1 MQMMKSIFRGVGQV
15 MFQCNA
21 LSGALMLVG
30 IACNSLLMCLFA
42 LAGSTIG
49 TCTAVALRYD
59 AGRIRDGLY
68 GFNAALVGIAVPCF
82 MPIHVGSVLLMVVAC
97 VLSTLVTRLFE
108 RQRLVPA
115 LTAPFVL
122 IIWAMLLLSH
132 VFPQLQLPA
141 TTAADTAESFSL
153 MRAASLSFGQIMLQG
168 NNLLTGLLCLLAI
181 CVNSLKMGME
191 SLVACALCLAVV
203 WVPGVSTTSVN
214 NGMYGYN
221 AILAVLAVANI
232 LDIGSWTYAKTLV
245 ALILSLLMQY
255 AGLHMGLVTLTAP
268 FVLSVWLVALYHT
281 FVVKTKQD

>member
-21 LSGALMLVG
+21 LLGVLMLVG
-30 IACNSLLMCLFA
+30 IGCNSLLMCLFA
-42 LAGSTIG
+42 LVGSAIG

-59 AGRIRDGLY
+59 GGRICDGLY

-82 MPIHVGSVLLMVVAC
+82 MPIHVASVLLMVVAC
-97 VLSTLVTRLFE
+97 VLSALVTQLFE

-122 IIWAMLLLSH
+122 ITWAMLLLSH

-168 NNLLTGLLCLLAI
+168 NNLLTGLLFLLAI

-232 LDIGSWTYAKTLV
+232 LDIGSCTYVKALI

>member
-1 MQMMKSIFRGVGQV
+1 MQMMNSIFRGVGQV
-15 MFQCNA
+15 MFQGNA
-21 LSGALMLVG
+21 LSGALMLAG

-42 LAGSTIG
+42 LAGSAIG

-59 AGRIRDGLY
+59 GGRICDGLY

-82 MPIHVGSVLLMVVAC
+82 MPIHVASVLLMVVAC

-108 RQRLVPA
+108 RQRLAPA

-122 IIWAMLLLSH
+122 ITWAMLLLSH
-132 VFPQLQLPA
+132 IFPQLQLPA

-168 NNLLTGLLCLLAI
+168 NNLLTGLLFLLVI
-181 CVNSLKMGME
+181 CVNSCKMGME
-191 SLVACALCLAVV
+191 SLVACALCLTVV

-214 NGMYGYN
+214 NGIYGYN

-232 LDIGSWTYAKTLV
+232 LGIGSWTYVKALV
-245 ALILSLLMQY
+245 ALILTLLIQY
-255 AGLHMGLVTLTAP
+255 VGLHMGFVTLTAP
-268 FVLSVWLVALYHT
+268 FVLSVWLVVLYQT

>member
-30 IACNSLLMCLFA
+30 IGCNSLLMCLFA
-42 LAGSTIG
+42 LAGSAIG

-82 MPIHVGSVLLMVVAC
+82 MPIHVGSVLLMAVAC
-97 VLSTLVTRLFE
+97 VLSALVTRLFE
-108 RQRLVPA
+108 RQRLLPA

-122 IIWAMLLLSH
+122 ITWAMLLLSH
-132 VFPQLQLPA
+132 IFPQLQLPA

-153 MRAASLSFGQIMLQG
+153 IRAASLSFGQIMLQG
-168 NNLLTGLLCLLAI
+168 NNLLTGLLFLFAI
-181 CVNSLKMGME
+181 CVNSRKMGME
-191 SLVACALCLAVV
+191 SLVACVLCLAVV
-203 WVPGVSTTSVN
+203 CVPFVSTTSVN

-232 LDIGSWTYAKTLV
+232 LDIGSWTYVK
-245 ALILSLLMQY
+245 ALIALLLSLLMQY
-255 AGLHMGLVTLTAP
+255 AGLHMGFVTLTAP
-268 FVLSVWLVALYHT
+268 FVLSVWLVVLYQT
-281 FVVKTKQD
+281 FIVKTKQD

>member
-15 MFQCNA
+15 MFQGNA
-21 LSGALMLVG
+21 LSGALMLAG

-42 LAGSTIG
+42 LAGSAIG

-97 VLSTLVTRLFE
+97 ALSALVTRMFE
-108 RQRLVPA
+108 RQRFVPA

-122 IIWAMLLLSH
+122 ITWAMLLLGH
-132 VFPQLQLPA
+132 IFPQLQLPA
-141 TTAADTAESFSL
+141 TTAADTAESFS
-153 MRAASLSFGQIMLQG
+153 MVRAASLSFGQIMLQG
-168 NNLLTGLLCLLAI
+168 NNLLTGLLFLLAI
-181 CVNSLKMGME
+181 CVNSRKMGME

-203 WVPGVSTTSVN
+203 CVPGVSTTPVN

-232 LDIGSWTYAKTLV
+232 LGIGTCTYVKALV

-255 AGLHMGLVTLTAP
+255 VGLHMGFVTLTAP
-268 FVLSVWLVALYHT
+268 FVLSVWLVALYQA
-281 FVVKTKQD
+281 FVVKIKQD

>member
-1 MQMMKSIFRGVGQV
+1 MMNSIFRGVGQV
-15 MFQCNA
+15 MFQGNA
-21 LSGALMLVG
+21 LSGALMLAG

-42 LAGSTIG
+42 LAGSAIG

-59 AGRIRDGLY
+59 GGRICDGLY

-82 MPIHVGSVLLMVVAC
+82 MPIHVASVLLMVVAC

-108 RQRLVPA
+108 RQRLAPA

-122 IIWAMLLLSH
+122 ITWAMLLLSH
-132 VFPQLQLPA
+132 IFPQLQLPA

-168 NNLLTGLLCLLAI
+168 NNLLTGLLFLLVI
-181 CVNSLKMGME
+181 CVNSCKMGME
-191 SLVACALCLAVV
+191 SLVACALCLTVV

-214 NGMYGYN
+214 NGIYGYN

-232 LDIGSWTYAKTLV
+232 LGIGSWTYVKALV
-245 ALILSLLMQY
+245 ALILTLLIQY
-255 AGLHMGLVTLTAP
+255 VGLHMGFVTLTAP
-268 FVLSVWLVALYHT
+268 FVLSVWLVVLYQT

>member
-1 MQMMKSIFRGVGQV
+1 MQMMNSIFRGVGQV
-15 MFQCNA
+15 MFQGNA
-21 LSGALMLVG
+21 LSGALMLAG

-42 LAGSTIG
+42 LVGSAIG

-59 AGRIRDGLY
+59 GGRICDGLY

-82 MPIHVGSVLLMVVAC
+82 MPIHVASVLLMVVAC

-108 RQRLVPA
+108 RQRLAPA

-122 IIWAMLLLSH
+122 ITWAMLLLSH

-153 MRAASLSFGQIMLQG
+153 LRAASLSFGQIMLQG
-168 NNLLTGLLCLLAI
+168 NNLLTGLLFLLAI
-181 CVNSLKMGME
+181 CVNSRKMGVE
-191 SLVACALCLAVV
+191 SLVACVLCLAVV
-203 WVPGVSTTSVN
+203 WVPGVNTTPVN

-232 LDIGSWTYAKTLV
+232 LDIGTCTYVKALV

-255 AGLHMGLVTLTAP
+255 AGLRMGIVTLTAP
-268 FVLSVWLVALYHT
+268 FVLSVWLVALYQT
-281 FVVKTKQD
+281 FIVKTKQD

>member
-82 MPIHVGSVLLMVVAC
+82 MPIHAESVLLMVVAC

-108 RQRLVPA
+108 RQRYVPA

-122 IIWAMLLLSH
+122 ITWAMLLLGH
-132 VFPQLQLPA
+132 IFPQLQLPA

-153 MRAASLSFGQIMLQG
+153 MRGASLSFGQIMLQG
-168 NNLLTGLLCLLAI
+168 NSLLTGLLFLLAI
-181 CVNSLKMGME
+181 CVNSRKMGVE

-203 WVPGVSTTSVN
+203 CVPGVSTTSVN

-232 LDIGSWTYAKTLV
+232 LGIGTCTYAKALV

-255 AGLHMGLVTLTAP
+255 AGLHMGFVTLTAP
-268 FVLSVWLVALYHT
+268 FVLPVWLVALYHT

>member
-1 MQMMKSIFRGVGQV
+1 MQMMNSIFRGVGQV
-15 MFQCNA
+15 MFQGNA
-21 LSGALMLVG
+21 LSGALMLAG

-42 LAGSTIG
+42 LAGSAIG

-59 AGRIRDGLY
+59 GGRICDGLY

-82 MPIHVGSVLLMVVAC
+82 MPIHVASVLLMVVAC

-108 RQRLVPA
+108 QQRFVPA

-122 IIWAMLLLSH
+122 ITWAMLLLSH
-132 VFPQLQLPA
+132 ILPQLQLPA
-141 TTAADTAESFSL
+141 TTTADTAESFSL
-153 MRAASLSFGQIMLQG
+153 LRAASLSFGQIMLQG
-168 NNLLTGLLCLLAI
+168 NDLFTGLLFLLAI
-181 CVNSLKMGME
+181 CVNSRKMGVE

-203 WVPGVSTTSVN
+203 CVPGVSTTSVN

-232 LDIGSWTYAKTLV
+232 LGIGSWTYVK
-245 ALILSLLMQY
+245 ALIALLLSLLMQY
-255 AGLHMGLVTLTAP
+255 VGLHMGFVTLTAP
-268 FVLSVWLVALYHT
+268 FVLSVWLVVLYQT

>member
-15 MFQCNA
+15 MFQGNA
-21 LSGALMLVG
+21 LSGALMLAG
-30 IACNSLLMCLFA
+30 IGCNSLLMCLFA
-42 LAGSTIG
+42 LVGSAIG

-97 VLSTLVTRLFE
+97 ALSTLVMRLFE

-168 NNLLTGLLCLLAI
+168 NNLLTGLLFLLAI

-268 FVLSVWLVALYHT
+268 FVLSVWLVVLYHT

>member
-21 LSGALMLVG
+21 LSGALMLAG

-42 LAGSTIG
+42 LAGSAIG

-82 MPIHVGSVLLMVVAC
+82 MPIHVASVLLMVVAC

-108 RQRLVPA
+108 RQRLAPA

-122 IIWAMLLLSH
+122 ITWAMLLLSH

-153 MRAASLSFGQIMLQG
+153 LRAASLSFGQIMLQG
-168 NNLLTGLLCLLAI
+168 NNLLTGLLFLLAI
-181 CVNSLKMGME
+181 CVNSRKMGVE
-191 SLVACALCLAVV
+191 SLVACVLCLAVV
-203 WVPGVSTTSVN
+203 WVPGVNTTPVN

-232 LDIGSWTYAKTLV
+232 LDIGTCTYVKALV

-255 AGLHMGLVTLTAP
+255 AGLRMGIVTLTAP
-268 FVLSVWLVALYHT
+268 FVLSVWLVALYQT
-281 FVVKTKQD
+281 FIVKTKQD

>member
-1 MQMMKSIFRGVGQV
+1 MQMIKSTLRGVGQV
-15 MFQCNA
+15 MFQDNA
-21 LSGALMLVG
+21 LSGALMLAG

-42 LAGSTIG
+42 LAGSAIG
-49 TCTAVALRYD
+49 TCTAVVLRYD
-59 AGRIRDGLY
+59 AGCIRDGLY

-82 MPIHVGSVLLMVVAC
+82 MPIHVASVLLMVVAC

-108 RQRLVPA
+108 RQRYVPA

-122 IIWAMLLLSH
+122 ITWAMLLLGH
-132 VFPQLQLPA
+132 IFPQLQLPA
-141 TTAADTAESFSL
+141 TTAADTAESSSL

-168 NNLLTGLLCLLAI
+168 NSLLTGLLFLLAI
-181 CVNSLKMGME
+181 CVNSRKMGIE

-232 LDIGSWTYAKTLV
+232 LGIGSCTYVKALV

>member
-30 IACNSLLMCLFA
+30 IGCNSLLMCLFV

-82 MPIHVGSVLLMVVAC
+82 MPIHVCSVLLMVVAC

-122 IIWAMLLLSH
+122 ITWAMLLLGH
-132 VFPQLQLPA
+132 ILPQLQLPA
-141 TTAADTAESFSL
+141 TTTADTAESFSL
-153 MRAASLSFGQIMLQG
+153 LRAASLSFGQIMLQG
-168 NNLLTGLLCLLAI
+168 NDLFTGLLFLLAI
-181 CVNSLKMGME
+181 CVNSRKMGVE
-191 SLVACALCLAVV
+191 SLVACALCLIVV
-203 WVPGVSTTSVN
+203 CVPGVSTTSVN

-232 LDIGSWTYAKTLV
+232 LGIGTCTYVKALV

-255 AGLHMGLVTLTAP
+255 AGLHMGFVTLTAP
-268 FVLSVWLVALYHT
+268 FVLSVWLVVLYQT
-281 FVVKTKQD
+281 FIVKTKQD

>member
-15 MFQCNA
+15 MFQGNA
-21 LSGALMLVG
+21 LSGALMFAG

-42 LAGSTIG
+42 LAGSAIG

-68 GFNAALVGIAVPCF
+68 GFNAALIGIAAPCF
-82 MPIHVGSVLLMVVAC
+82 MPIYAASVLLMVVAC
-97 VLSTLVTRLFE
+97 VLSTLVMRMFE
-108 RQRLVPA
+108 RQQLLPA

-122 IIWAMLLLSH
+122 ITWAMLLLGH
-132 VFPQLQLPA
+132 IFPQLQLPA
-141 TTAADTAESFSL
+141 TAVAGTAESFSL
-153 MRAASLSFGQIMLQG
+153 IRAASLSFGQIMLQG
-168 NNLLTGLLCLLAI
+168 NNLLAGLLFLLAI
-181 CVNSLKMGME
+181 CVNSRKMGKE

-232 LDIGSWTYAKTLV
+232 LGIGSCTYVKALV

-255 AGLHMGLVTLTAP
+255 AGLRMGIVTLTAP

-281 FVVKTKQD
+281 FVVKIK

>member
-1 MQMMKSIFRGVGQV
+1 MQMIKSTLRGVGQV
-15 MFQCNA
+15 MFQGNA
-21 LSGALMLVG
+21 LSGALMLAG

-42 LAGSTIG
+42 LAGSAIG

-82 MPIHVGSVLLMVVAC
+82 MPIHAGSVLLMVVAC
-97 VLSTLVTRLFE
+97 VLSALVTRMFE
-108 RQRLVPA
+108 RQQLLPA

-122 IIWAMLLLSH
+122 ITWAMLLLGH
-132 VFPQLQLPA
+132 IFPQLQLPA
-141 TTAADTAESFSL
+141 MTAADTTESFSVV
-153 MRAASLSFGQIMLQG
+153 RAASLSFGQIMLQG
-168 NNLLTGLLCLLAI
+168 NNLLTGLLFLLAI
-181 CVNSLKMGME
+181 CVNSRKMDVE

-203 WVPGVSTTSVN
+203 CVPGVSTTSVN

-232 LDIGSWTYAKTLV
+232 LGIGSCTYVKALV

-255 AGLHMGLVTLTAP
+255 AGLHMGIVTLTAP

-281 FVVKTKQD
+281 FVVKIK